1 MSEQRLLSEEQRQL
15 MGIAPREFGGLPA
28 MFARGDFKEG
38 SDPKPK
44 APAKRPLE
52 ERRSLTLFKG
62 MKEMKNAMDRA
73 HKLVARV
80 NATIQSSRESS
91 TKAPMQEKARAEM
104 YRLDQE
110 MATAMD
116 SIRAST
122 EALEALDAAHKAA
135 KREARQSRRQGRR

>member
-1 MSEQRLLSEEQRQL
+1 MATEKLLTEEQRQL
-15 MGIAPREFGGLPA
+15 MGISPRDFGGLPA
-28 MFARGDFKEG
+28 MFARGDFQAGPGGKKAKP
-38 SDPKPK
+38 PKQ
-44 APAKRPLE
+44 PLE

-62 MKEMKNAMDRA
+62 MKEMKAGLDRA

-91 TKAPMQEKARAEM
+91 TKAPMQEKSRAEM

-116 SIRAST
+116 AIRAST
-122 EALEALDAAHKAA
+122 EALEALDAAHKHA
-135 KREARQSRRQGRR
+135 KREARQQRSQGRR